1 MLNIVELASIL
12 GAEPLFEHFP
22 DAVLPRIPLEKN
34 LHISSPERMVGLAI
48 MVAATVLRMT
58 CYRYMQDNFTFE
70 LAVKDGHR
78 LVTDGPYAYVR
89 HPSYLGGYG
98 MVVAST
104 LFNLG
109 RGSWWAECAVQSGL
123 QWRVLG
129 VLHVIWGMMF
139 LHGTV
144 ARCNVEDKVLK
155 EQFQEDWVDGL
166 MMMNYYMIYTYYA
179 LPGFSSVSICQT
191 T

>member
-1 MLNIVELASIL
+1 MLNIEELASIL
-12 GAEPLFEHFP
+12 GVGPLFDHFP
-22 DAVLPRIPLEKN
+22 ATIRPCIQLSKN
-34 LHISSPERMVGLAI
+34 LHISSPERIIGIAI
-48 MVAATVLRMT
+48 MVAATALRMT
-58 CYRYMQDNFTFE
+58 CYRYMQKNFTFE

-89 HPSYLGGYG
+89 HPAYLGGCG
-98 MVVAST
+98 MIIAST

-129 VLHVIWGMMF
+129 MLHVIWGMMF

-144 ARCNVEDKVLK
+144 ARCSVEDSVLK
-155 EQFQEDWVDGL
+155 EQFKEDWVRWAKRTQCRMVPYL
-166 MMMNYYMIYTYYA
+166 
-179 LPGFSSVSICQT
+179 F
-191 T
+191 